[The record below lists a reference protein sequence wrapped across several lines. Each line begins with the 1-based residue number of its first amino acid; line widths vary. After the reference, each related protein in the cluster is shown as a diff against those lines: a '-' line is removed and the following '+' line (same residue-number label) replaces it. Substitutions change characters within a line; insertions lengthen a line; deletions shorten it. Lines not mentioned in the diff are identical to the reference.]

1 MKSRLPGFRIA
12 PVVMAIS
19 LAASALAASGET
31 LQTSSVESRVLLGF
45 DVPDAA
51 LAGFLPEGWKSVPF
65 PKGPLAG
72 ADCVVSLVDR
82 ELEKGADGKP
92 LDPPKSQ
99 SIGMLTLASNGG
111 PPRVMVFRVYSS
123 KPGEG
128 AYGNSVQADTSFE
141 RMMRVDDSG
150 AQKKSLAWR
159 TVQADGGAFE
169 VSLDF
174 APGMAAWV
182 SEEVKPFSSV
192 DPENYRIYRY
202 DRLIE
207 LLSSTPLGKPL
218 SGDVSVSVSI
228 AELAEMF
235 DGSESLVA
243 IMDVPVYVLDVF
255 LP

>member
-1 MKSRLPGFRIA
+1 MKRRSTGFLIA

-19 LAASALAASGET
+19 LAASTMTASGET
-31 LQTSSVESRVLLGF
+31 LQSSSVESRVLLGF
-45 DVPDAA
+45 DVPDTAFA
-51 LAGFLPEGWKSVPF
+51 KFLPEGWKSVPF

-72 ADCVVSLVDR
+72 ADCVVSLVNR
-82 ELEKGADGKP
+82 ELETDADGKP
-92 LDPPKSQ
+92 MDPPQ
-99 SIGMLTLASNGG
+99 SRSVGMLTLASNGG

-128 AYGNSVQADTSFE
+128 PYGNSVQAETGFE
-141 RMMRVDDSG
+141 RMMSVDAAG

-159 TVQADGGAFE
+159 TVVPDGGAFE

-174 APGMAAWV
+174 TPGMAGWV
-182 SEEVKPFSSV
+182 NGEVKPFSSV
-192 DPENYRIYRY
+192 KPESYRIYRY

-207 LLSSTPLGKPL
+207 VLSSASLGKPL
-218 SGDVSVSVSI
+218 SGDVAVSVSI

-235 DGSESLVA
+235 DGSESIVA
-243 IMDVPVYVLDVF
+243 IMDVPVYVLKVS